1 MIDYCQQHD
10 IFVEAYAP
18 IAHGKVLKNQIV
30 VDMATAYH
38 VTPAQL
44 CIRNDLHIG
53 TMPLPK
59 TGDPEH
65 MQENTAVDFAISDA
79 DMQTLKQVAPIKN
92 YGMMRVM
99 PVLRNK

>member
-44 CIRNDLHIG
+44 CIRNDLHLG

-99 PVLRNK
+99 PVFRNK